1 MSCVCLSYT
10 QHTNIPICPHCFWWT
25 SNWMWNFEY
34 QIPKYKIW
42 IHSLTGRHT
51 FVCVHGWHEM
61 EMPNSVWNFNV
72 WLPVNLIHVYP
83 HFCFSLSWNIWLLA
97 NDFRYNHLQR
107 QTKEEKKND
116 DKASDNEISDAFKIK
131 GKKPEENQ
139 IKTTIT
145 NADFVSFP
153 YSCYCVLTVQKV

>member
-1 MSCVCLSYT
+1 MFAYPTPNTPIFLFVHIAFDEHQIECEIL
-10 QHTNIPICPHCFWWT
+10 NIKFPST
-25 SNWMWNFEY
+25 RFEY
-34 QIPKYKIW
+34 
-42 IHSLTGRHT
+42 IHSQGGTLL
-51 FVCVHGWHEM
+51 CVHGWHEI

-131 GKKPEENQ
+131 GKKTEENQ